1 MMFCR
6 LNWSSQAIVMLP
18 PMPSLWPAVWSVRFP
33 PPKKN
38 QIGTMVSPH
47 LDAGDRV
54 RPRLPGT
61 LERRDRVAHRLHRG
75 FERLRVRR
83 LPDRREDGRGPVE
96 GVEHR
101 VVVFVEL
108 VELRLLDLD
117 RRAESRVAAFRMAD
131 LRLSPSIVKIAF
143 PIDCRPW
150 TLPSIAIWSRMS
162 SRSPR
167 TPFSWFAS
175 WIRRR
180 LSAARMSSR
189 RR

>member
-6 LNWSSQAIVMLP
+6 LNWSSQAIVLAP
-18 PMPSLWPAVWSVRFP
+18 LRRSLWPAVWSLRFP

-38 QIGTMVSPH
+38 PIGIMVSPP

-61 LERRDRVAHRLHRG
+61 LGRCDRVAHRLHRG
-75 FERLRVRR
+75 FKSLRVRR
-83 LPDRREDGRGPVE
+83 RLADRREDARGSVE

-117 RRAESRVAAFRMAD
+117 RRAEAGVAAFRMAD
-131 LRLSPSIVKIAF
+131 LRLESFDRDDGGPDGLQSV
-143 PIDCRPW
+143 
-150 TLPSIAIWSRMS
+150 L
-162 SRSPR
+162 
-167 TPFSWFAS
+167 
-175 WIRRR
+175 
-180 LSAARMSSR
+180 
-189 RR
+189 